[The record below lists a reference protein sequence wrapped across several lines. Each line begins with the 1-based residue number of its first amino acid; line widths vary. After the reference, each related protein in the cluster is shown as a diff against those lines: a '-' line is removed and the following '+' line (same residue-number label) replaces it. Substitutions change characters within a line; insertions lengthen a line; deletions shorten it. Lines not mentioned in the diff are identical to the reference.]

1 MYWEV
6 QEYSMSSFLASSEG
20 HLAGHAMEEGVRK
33 MRAVGQMTLLCS
45 KAISLQG

>member
-20 HLAGHAMEEGVRK
+20 HLAGHAMAEGVRK
-33 MRAVGQMTLLCS
+33 RRTVSQMTLLYN
-45 KAISLQG
+45 KAIPLQR